1 MSTELEL
8 LDPVRTVDIGGE
20 LVQVRELRWLD
31 TLQFLQK
38 LAAGIEQVVGTQ
50 AIGADGSVHLNAD
63 RLRDAVLSGGELA
76 NTLLAKSTGLPQARL
91 EALSASQAL
100 TLLSAAVQI
109 NFREELLGKLKEVG
123 GALQGTV
130 TATVTTR

>member
-20 LVQVRELRWLD
+20 QVQVRELRWLD

-50 AIGADGSVHLNAD
+50 AIAADGSVRLNAD

-91 EALSASQAL
+91 DALSASQAL
-100 TLLSAAVQI
+100 SLLQAAIEI
-109 NFREELLGKLKEVG
+109 NFREELLGKLKGVG
-123 GALQGTV
+123 GALQGAV

>member
-20 LVQVRELRWLD
+20 QVQVRELRWLD

-38 LAAGIEQVVGTQ
+38 LAAGIEQVVGSQ
-50 AIGADGSVHLNAD
+50 AIGADGSVRLNAD

-76 NTLLAKSTGLPQARL
+76 NTLLAKSSGLPQSRL
-91 EALSASQAL
+91 ETLSASQAL
-100 TLLSAAVQI
+100 TLLGAAVEI
-109 NFREELLGKLKEVG
+109 NFREDLLGKLKGVG
-123 GALQGTV
+123 GALQGAV

>member
-20 LVQVRELRWLD
+20 QVQVRELRWLD

-50 AIGADGSVHLNAD
+50 AIGADGSVQLNAE

-109 NFREELLGKLKEVG
+109 NFREELLGKLKAVG
-123 GALQGTV
+123 GVLQGAV
-130 TATVTTR
+130 SGSVTTR

>member
-20 LVQVRELRWLD
+20 QVQVRELRWLD

-50 AIGADGSVHLNAD
+50 AIGADRSVHLNAE

-76 NTLLAKSTGLPQARL
+76 NTLLGKATGLPQARL

-109 NFREELLGKLKEVG
+109 NFREELLGKLKAVG
-123 GALQGTV
+123 GVLQGAV
-130 TATVTTR
+130 SGSVTTR

>member
-1 MSTELEL
+1 MSIELEL

-20 LVQVRELRWLD
+20 QVQVRELRWLD

-50 AIGADGSVHLNAD
+50 AIGADGSVHLNAE

-109 NFREELLGKLKEVG
+109 NFREELLGKLRGVG
-123 GALQGTV
+123 GALQGTL
-130 TATVTTR
+130 TATVTAR

>member
-20 LVQVRELRWLD
+20 QVQVRELRWLD

-109 NFREELLGKLKEVG
+109 NFREELLGKLWGVG
-123 GALQGTV
+123 GVLQGAV
-130 TATVTTR
+130 SGSVTTR